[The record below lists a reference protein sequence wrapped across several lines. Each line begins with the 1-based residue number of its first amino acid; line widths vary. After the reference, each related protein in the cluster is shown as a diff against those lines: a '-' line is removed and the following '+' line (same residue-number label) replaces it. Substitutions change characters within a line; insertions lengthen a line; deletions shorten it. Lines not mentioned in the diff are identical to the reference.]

1 MRLHF
6 KLFLFSITLS
16 GLGAVGTQFLSIPPS
31 ARDLIYFNSSWRNP
45 SLLNQ
50 INLAPELS
58 LAYGDWLAG
67 VQTFGFRWKGQI
79 KSGSGGIDIRYVG
92 LDDMELRSDKPT
104 AKPLGHYAAYGASA
118 KGTYSWT
125 KGSFQLGV
133 GLKLLNFQIYQEKSN
148 GTALDLGLGWQPADK
163 IRFNISALN
172 LGKMG
177 KMVSELPELPRRYI
191 SSIIYDQSKNR
202 YFGAVEY
209 NSYVKNPIY
218 YVGGNGRYNN
228 LLFGTTAMISKGVK
242 SISGGVGIQF
252 GIYSVTYGFQWGDQ
266 HLGMPQMIDISVRLP

>member
-6 KLFLFSITLS
+6 KLLLFSITLS

-45 SLLNQ
+45 SLLNH

-148 GTALDLGLGWQPADK
+148 GTALDLGLGWQPVDK

>member
-92 LDDMELRSDKPT
+92 LGDMELRSDKPT

-148 GTALDLGLGWQPADK
+148 GTALDLGLGWQPVDK

>member
-6 KLFLFSITLS
+6 KLILYGFLLS
-16 GLGAVGTQFLSIPPS
+16 EVGAVGTQFLSIPPS
-31 ARDLIYFNSSWRNP
+31 ARVLIYFNSSWRNP

-50 INLAPELS
+50 VNLVPELS
-58 LAYGDWLAG
+58 LAYGNWLAG

-79 KSGSGGIDIRYVG
+79 KNGSGGIDIRYVG
-92 LDDMELRSDKPT
+92 LDDIELRPDKPT

-125 KGSFQLGV
+125 KGSFQLGI

-148 GTALDLGLGWQPADK
+148 GTALDLGLGWQPVNK
-163 IRFNISALN
+163 IQFNISALN

-177 KMVSELPELPRRYI
+177 KMISDSPQLPRQYI
-191 SSIIYDQSKNR
+191 GSIIYDQSKYK
-202 YFGAVEY
+202 YFGAVES
-209 NSYVKNPIY
+209 NSYLKNNIY
-218 YVGGNGRYNN
+218 YIGGNGRYKN
-228 LLFGTTAMISKGVK
+228 LLFGSTTMISKGVK

-252 GIYSVTYGFQWGDQ
+252 VIYSVTYGFQWGNQ
-266 HLGMPQMIDISVRLP
+266 HLVMPQMIDISVRLP

>member
-148 GTALDLGLGWQPADK
+148 GTALDLGLGRWVK
-163 IRFNISALN
+163 WFRSYLN
-172 LGKMG
+172 YLG
-177 KMVSELPELPRRYI
+177 
-191 SSIIYDQSKNR
+191 
-202 YFGAVEY
+202 
-209 NSYVKNPIY
+209 
-218 YVGGNGRYNN
+218 
-228 LLFGTTAMISKGVK
+228 
-242 SISGGVGIQF
+242 GILVQ
-252 GIYSVTYGFQWGDQ
+252 
-266 HLGMPQMIDISVRLP
+266 

>member
-6 KLFLFSITLS
+6 KLFLFGVLLS
-16 GLGAVGTQFLSIPPS
+16 ELGAVGTQFLSIPPS

-148 GTALDLGLGWQPADK
+148 GTALDLGLGWQPVDK

>member
-31 ARDLIYFNSSWRNP
+31 ARDLNYFNSSWRNP

-148 GTALDLGLGWQPADK
+148 GTALDLGLGWQPVDK

>member
-79 KSGSGGIDIRYVG
+79 KNGSGGIDIRYVG
-92 LDDMELRSDKPT
+92 LDDIELRPDKPT

-148 GTALDLGLGWQPADK
+148 GTAVDLGLGWKLADK
-163 IRFNISALN
+163 IQLNLSALN

-177 KMVSELPELPRRYI
+177 KMISDSPQLPRQYI
-191 SSIIYDQSKNR
+191 GSIIYDQSKYK
-202 YFGAVEY
+202 YFGAVES

-218 YVGGNGRYNN
+218 YVGGNGRFKN
-228 LLFGTTAMISKGVK
+228 LLFGSTIMISKGVK

>member
-148 GTALDLGLGWQPADK
+148 GTALDLGLGWKPADK

-202 YFGAVEY
+202 YFGAVES
-209 NSYVKNPIY
+209 NSYVKNTIY

>member
-16 GLGAVGTQFLSIPPS
+16 GLGAIGTQFLSIPPS

-50 INLAPELS
+50 VNLAPELS

-148 GTALDLGLGWQPADK
+148 GTALDLGLGWQPVDK

>member
-163 IRFNISALN
+163 IRLNISALN

>member
-148 GTALDLGLGWQPADK
+148 GTALDLGLGWQPVDK

>member
-79 KSGSGGIDIRYVG
+79 KNGSGGIDIRYVG
-92 LDDMELRSDKPT
+92 LDDIELRPDKPT

-148 GTALDLGLGWQPADK
+148 GTALDLGLGWQPVDK

>member
-104 AKPLGHYAAYGASA
+104 AKPLGHYAAYGTSA

-148 GTALDLGLGWQPADK
+148 GTALDLGLGWQPVDK

>member
-104 AKPLGHYAAYGASA
+104 AKPLGHYAAYGASD

-148 GTALDLGLGWQPADK
+148 GTALDLGLGWQPVDK

>member
-67 VQTFGFRWKGQI
+67 VQTFGYRWKGQI

-92 LDDMELRSDKPT
+92 LDDMELRADKPT

-148 GTALDLGLGWQPADK
+148 GTALDLGLGWQPVDK

>member
-6 KLFLFSITLS
+6 KLFLFGVLLS
-16 GLGAVGTQFLSIPPS
+16 ELGAIGTQFLSIPPS

-50 INLAPELS
+50 VNLAPELS

-79 KSGSGGIDIRYVG
+79 KNGSGGIDIRYVG
-92 LDDMELRSDKPT
+92 LDDIELRPDKPT
-104 AKPLGHYAAYGASA
+104 AKPLGHYAAYGVSA

-125 KGSFQLGV
+125 KGSFQLGI

-148 GTALDLGLGWQPADK
+148 GTALDFGLGWQPVNK
-163 IRFNISALN
+163 IQLNISALN

-177 KMVSELPELPRRYI
+177 KMISDSPQLPRQYI
-191 SSIIYDQSKNR
+191 GCLLYTSPSPRDRQKSRMPSS
-202 YFGAVEY
+202 A
-209 NSYVKNPIY
+209 
-218 YVGGNGRYNN
+218 
-228 LLFGTTAMISKGVK
+228 
-242 SISGGVGIQF
+242 
-252 GIYSVTYGFQWGDQ
+252 
-266 HLGMPQMIDISVRLP
+266 

>member
-6 KLFLFSITLS
+6 KLLLFSITLS

-148 GTALDLGLGWQPADK
+148 GTALDLGLGWQPVDK

>member
-6 KLFLFSITLS
+6 KLLLFGVLLS
-16 GLGAVGTQFLSIPPS
+16 ELGAVGTQFLSIPPS

-50 INLAPELS
+50 VNLVPELS
-58 LAYGDWLAG
+58 LAYGNWLAG

-79 KSGSGGIDIRYVG
+79 KNGSGGIDIRYVG
-92 LDDMELRSDKPT
+92 LDDIELRPDKPT

-148 GTALDLGLGWQPADK
+148 GTAVDLGLGWQLADK
-163 IRFNISALN
+163 IQFNLSALN

-177 KMVSELPELPRRYI
+177 KMISDSPQLPRQYI
-191 SSIIYDQSKNR
+191 GSIIYDKSKYK
-202 YFGAVEY
+202 YFGAVES

-218 YVGGNGRYNN
+218 YVGGNGRFKN
-228 LLFGTTAMISKGVK
+228 LLFGSTIMISKGVK

>member
-50 INLAPELS
+50 VNLVPELS
-58 LAYGDWLAG
+58 LAYGNWLAG

-79 KSGSGGIDIRYVG
+79 KNGSGGIDIRYVG
-92 LDDMELRSDKPT
+92 LDDIELRPDKPT
-104 AKPLGHYAAYGASA
+104 AKPLGYYAAYGASA

-148 GTALDLGLGWQPADK
+148 GTALDLGLGWQPVDK

>member
-6 KLFLFSITLS
+6 KLFLVGVLLS
-16 GLGAVGTQFLSIPPS
+16 ELGAVGTQFLSIPPS
-31 ARDLIYFNSSWRNP
+31 ARDLIYFNSAWRNP

-50 INLAPELS
+50 VNLVPELS
-58 LAYGDWLAG
+58 LAYGNWLAG

-79 KSGSGGIDIRYVG
+79 KNGSGGIDIRYVG
-92 LDDMELRSDKPT
+92 LDDIELRPDKPT

-148 GTALDLGLGWQPADK
+148 GTAVDLGLGWQLADK
-163 IRFNISALN
+163 IQLNLSALN

-177 KMVSELPELPRRYI
+177 KMISDSPQLPRQYI
-191 SSIIYDQSKNR
+191 GSIIYDQSKYK
-202 YFGAVEY
+202 YFGAVES

-218 YVGGNGRYNN
+218 YVGGNGRFKN
-228 LLFGTTAMISKGVK
+228 LLFGSTIMISKGVK

-252 GIYSVTYGFQWGDQ
+252 GIYSVTYGFQWGNQ
-266 HLGMPQMIDISVRLP
+266 HLGMPQMIDISIRLP

>member
-6 KLFLFSITLS
+6 KLFLFGVLLS
-16 GLGAVGTQFLSIPPS
+16 ELGAVGTQFLSIPPS

-50 INLAPELS
+50 VNLVPELS
-58 LAYGDWLAG
+58 LAYGNWLAG

-79 KSGSGGIDIRYVG
+79 KNGSGGIDIRYVG
-92 LDDMELRSDKPT
+92 LDDIELRPDKPT
-104 AKPLGHYAAYGASA
+104 AKPLGYYAAYGASA
-118 KGTYSWT
+118 KGTYSWR

-148 GTALDLGLGWQPADK
+148 GTALDLGLGWQPVDK
-163 IRFNISALN
+163 IRLNISALN